1 MSLISNLYLTPLHIL
16 FFSWQQF
23 PFAHKEKLWLNSY
36 CIKSWFYILNQYFI
50 LIVNMNKLSK
60 LFSSSVKKVLACGSE
75 MNISMVNRFWVYLV
89 LFKIMKET
97 AYILKI
103 FLVDPIPK
111 KSHWNISGYIVGE
124 TDVGRQINFIFHF
137 SALLAVTPLFV
148 WRSWNI
154 LAASMYWHA
163 LVLSDAFHFEWWWRI
178 LYSSRRILC
187 YVTVVYF
194 I

>member
-1 MSLISNLYLTPLHIL
+1 
-16 FFSWQQF
+16 
-23 PFAHKEKLWLNSY
+23 
-36 CIKSWFYILNQYFI
+36 
-50 LIVNMNKLSK
+50 MNKLSK

-75 MNISMVNRFWVYLV
+75 MNISTVNRFWVYLV

-97 AYILKI
+97 SYFLKI

-111 KSHWNISGYIVGE
+111 KSYWNISGYIVGE

-154 LAASMYWHA
+154 LAANMYWHA

>member
-1 MSLISNLYLTPLHIL
+1 
-16 FFSWQQF
+16 
-23 PFAHKEKLWLNSY
+23 
-36 CIKSWFYILNQYFI
+36 
-50 LIVNMNKLSK
+50 MNKLSK
-60 LFSSSVKKVLACGSE
+60 LFSSSVKKVLVCGSE
-75 MNISMVNRFWVYLV
+75 MNISTVNRFWVYLV

-97 AYILKI
+97 AYFLKK
-103 FLVDPIPK
+103 FLSRPNSKEKLLKYFWLYSWRNWRRP
-111 KSHWNISGYIVGE
+111 
-124 TDVGRQINFIFHF
+124 QINFIFHF